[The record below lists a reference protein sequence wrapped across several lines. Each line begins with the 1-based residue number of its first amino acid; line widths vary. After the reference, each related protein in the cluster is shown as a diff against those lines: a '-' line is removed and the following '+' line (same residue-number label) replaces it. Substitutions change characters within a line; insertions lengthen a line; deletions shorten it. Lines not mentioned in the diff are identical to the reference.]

1 MKKIF
6 GVLIVS
12 ILFLT
17 QACSAGTSTEASSP
31 QQPANPPATEI
42 SAPTAEV
49 IQSAPEVSTSM
60 ALSSLPIPVT
70 ETVVPGGNTTIPESG
85 ITLEDNG
92 KTFNLK
98 VGDAFLLNL
107 GIDRYE
113 WTVTIDNESVL
124 HLKMGM
130 MVIKGAQGIY
140 DALAPGTVTLSVTGD
155 PTCLKSKP
163 ACASP
168 SILFTVNIIV
178 E

>member
-1 MKKIF
+1 MKKMF

-31 QQPANPPATEI
+31 QQPANPPAAEI

-49 IQSAPEVSTSM
+49 IQSAREVSTSV

-70 ETVVPGGNTTIPESG
+70 ETIVPGGNTIPESG

-107 GIDRYE
+107 GTDRYE

-140 DALAPGTVTLSVTGD
+140 DALAPGTVTLSATGD
-155 PTCLKSKP
+155 PLCLKSKP

-178 E
+178 G